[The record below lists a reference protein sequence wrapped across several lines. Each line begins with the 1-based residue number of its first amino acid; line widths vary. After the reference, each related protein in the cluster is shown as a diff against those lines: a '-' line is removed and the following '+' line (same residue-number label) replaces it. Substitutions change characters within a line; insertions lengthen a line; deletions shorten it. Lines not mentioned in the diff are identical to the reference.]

1 MRLWEGIPRDS
12 CHQRGKPYIFLLP
25 RFCMKSKCNMYIH
38 IPSSPSPHFSLQAPE
53 APPKW
58 RRLSWDTSSP
68 PHAEAPCGSHSCPL
82 TGWVPRSGA
91 EGRSGQGWMYVCER
105 SRAPL
110 ASGVAGT
117 RGIRS
122 TLSRVGKFDN
132 LGEVPA
138 AVGMVCLW
146 PEKAFLAA
154 CGRRDP
160 WLLRNDEGAP
170 HPTEPQTPRR
180 PADSE
185 TRRFSVF
192 TYAV

>member
-91 EGRSGQGWMYVCER
+91 RMERAAGGAHGLPQLPARGDSASSVWQRICGDSGRGKKRAGLDVC
-105 SRAPL
+105 
-110 ASGVAGT
+110 V
-117 RGIRS
+117 
-122 TLSRVGKFDN
+122 
-132 LGEVPA
+132 
-138 AVGMVCLW
+138 
-146 PEKAFLAA
+146 
-154 CGRRDP
+154 
-160 WLLRNDEGAP
+160 
-170 HPTEPQTPRR
+170 
-180 PADSE
+180 
-185 TRRFSVF
+185 
-192 TYAV
+192 

>member
-1 MRLWEGIPRDS
+1 MGLTVVLSPGGCPGAERRWRG
-12 CHQRGKPYIFLLP
+12 QRAALMDYP
-25 RFCMKSKCNMYIH
+25 
-38 IPSSPSPHFSLQAPE
+38 
-53 APPKW
+53 
-58 RRLSWDTSSP
+58 
-68 PHAEAPCGSHSCPL
+68 SCPREG
-82 TGWVPRSGA
+82 TRRRRSGRGFA
-91 EGRSGQGWMYVCER
+91 GTRVVGRSGQGWMYVCER

-154 CGRRDP
+154 CGRQDP